1 MSDPVSVEVD
11 GSVAVVTIANPPVNA
26 ASQAV
31 RAGLMDAVAA
41 TEADE
46 SVRSV
51 VLICDGR
58 TFVTGADIKEFG
70 KPLVE
75 PYLPDVIRTIEE
87 ASKPWVAAIHGT
99 ALGGGLEIA
108 LGCRFRVADPAAKM
122 GLPEVNLGI
131 IPGAGGTVRLPRVV
145 SAETALEMVTGGK
158 PIAAARALD
167 VGLIDAIAE
176 GDLRAF
182 AIQFAAL
189 IANEPMPESL
199 AQRPVNPVADA
210 AVWQAQADK
219 IRKRAR
225 GQHSPVAAIDAI
237 ESALKLPFDEAL
249 AAERALFMR
258 LKDDPQSTA
267 LRHIFC
273 AERR

>member
-1 MSDPVSVEVD
+1 M
-11 GSVAVVTIANPPVNA
+11 
-26 ASQAV
+26 
-31 RAGLMDAVAA
+31 
-41 TEADE
+41 
-46 SVRSV
+46 
-51 VLICDGR
+51 
-58 TFVTGADIKEFG
+58 
-70 KPLVE
+70 
-75 PYLPDVIRTIEE
+75 
-87 ASKPWVAAIHGT
+87 
-99 ALGGGLEIA
+99 
-108 LGCRFRVADPAAKM
+108 
-122 GLPEVNLGI
+122 
-131 IPGAGGTVRLPRVV
+131 RLPRVV
-145 SAETALEMVTGGK
+145 SAETALGMVTGGK

-176 GDLRAF
+176 CDLRAF

-267 LRHIFC
+267 LRHIFF
-273 AERR
+273 AERRVSRIPEAKGAAPRDIERVGIIGGGTMGSGIATACLLANLPVVMIERDQSALEIGLARVRDSLTEGVKRGLMTPQECQQRFAMLSGATEYAALSEVGLVIEAVF